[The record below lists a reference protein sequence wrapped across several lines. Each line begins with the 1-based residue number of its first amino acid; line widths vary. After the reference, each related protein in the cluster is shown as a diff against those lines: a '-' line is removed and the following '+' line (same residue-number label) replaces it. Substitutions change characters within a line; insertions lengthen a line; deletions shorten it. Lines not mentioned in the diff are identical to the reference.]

1 MIPHHSIIRTLGM
14 IAGKYYIEMLPF
26 IKVTLSVLV
35 PLLPDM
41 NEEPLKLASAYGKL
55 TYFFH

>member
-1 MIPHHSIIRTLGM
+1 MISAKQTLV
-14 IAGKYYIEMLPF
+14 MLPF

-41 NEEPLKLASAYGKL
+41 NDEQSKLAS
-55 TYFFH
+55 TYSKQISLILLI